1 VRDRATIERPPVT
14 TLLERY
20 GDCVRTGGEA
30 VVLAGERGVGKTT
43 LVEQFRN
50 RVSNR
55 DPEPLVATGACES
68 GTQPPY
74 HPFRQVF
81 DSFPSGSRP
90 PGITGVTRTLAP
102 AGPDEGDNRRRSLF
116 ADIHDHIEAV
126 ATDRPVVLV
135 VEDLHWADSAT
146 VALFDYLFEAVDTS
160 EQPVFLVGTCRP
172 DEIAQAGL
180 ATLVERARGEAC
192 VELGPLDREMVGSVL
207 ADRLGVETV
216 SPSLARSVHEHT
228 DGVALFVAQIGA
240 LLADE
245 TAPDT
250 LAGLSPPETVEAAVT
265 RRLRALP
272 DGVVELLRL
281 GAVIGEPFEVELL
294 VAASGVERSTVEGRI
309 DTLVDRRI
317 WTRTGDWV
325 SFAHRVLRERALAL
339 DGRPLD
345 RLHARVA
352 VALETTESSGR
363 ASRLG
368 AHHEAAGN
376 YTRAVE
382 WYHEAGDHARAT
394 YAHASA
400 LEQYRRALDLARTAG
415 LADQLLTTLRAK
427 IAAVHNAVGDHESA
441 VAASCD
447 PQAPAGDR
455 GSREATCRLL
465 GERSRAHI
473 EQGDHDRA
481 RATLDRERDLLAEIE
496 APDLEAKLLGRLGEL
511 ARRES
516 EYESA
521 REHLRAALDIARE
534 TGNRRTVGTL
544 LRELG
549 TVSYYLG
556 EYERARECYVDAL
569 DHSRAR
575 EDRLAESWS
584 LNNLGMVAWRQG
596 SNDRARGFYEESL
609 ALKRE
614 VGDRH
619 GEAQTLGNLGLV
631 ARRQGDHD
639 QARGFYEESLALKRE
654 VGDRPGVATT
664 LSNLGVAVRRQGE
677 SDRARECYEEC
688 LAIAREVGDRQLA
701 GIALNNLGELASRQ
715 SEYDRARERYE
726 ESLAVRR
733 EIDDRRGEATVR
745 ANLAAVARRHG
756 RYDRAHE
763 HATESLEIRR
773 EVGTPRDEAESFDVL
788 GTIARA
794 RGDPD
799 RARAYFERSLSTA
812 RDTESRPVLAT
823 ALLHCAQVAR
833 ERGDHESARQLL
845 AEGHAPLGE
854 LPDEAVV
861 HGRYSLERAR
871 LALASGELERA
882 RKQAATA
889 RDGFGTLDN
898 DYWAGRAW
906 GVLGRVAAR
915 QGRPDRARKCWQ
927 AGLSKLR
934 TVDTAPA
941 ALSLLRAW
949 VAFERDRGNTG
960 RAEQLLTQA
969 RTVLD
974 EAPSQTVRHHREC
987 VEAPDGDR
995 PERGD

>member
-1 VRDRATIERPPVT
+1 MRDTAAVARPSVT

-20 GDCVRTGGEA
+20 VDCVQTGGEA
-30 VVLAGERGVGKTT
+30 VLLAGERGVGKTT
-43 LVEQFRN
+43 LLEQFRH
-50 RVSNR
+50 RVSDR
-55 DPEPLVATGACES
+55 QPEPLVAAGACEP

-74 HPFRQVF
+74 HPFRQAF
-81 DSFPSGSRP
+81 DSVPSGSRP
-90 PGITGVTRTLAP
+90 PGVTRTLAP
-102 AGPDEGDNRRRSLF
+102 AGPDEGDSRRRSLF
-116 ADIHDHIEAV
+116 ADIHDHIETV

-135 VEDLHWADSAT
+135 VEDLHWADGAT

-180 ATLVERARGEAC
+180 ATLVERARGDESL
-192 VELGPLDREMVGSVL
+192 VELGPLDREMVASVL

-216 SPSLARSVHEHT
+216 PQSLARSVHEHT

-265 RRLRALP
+265 RRLRRLP
-272 DGVVELLRL
+272 DEVTELLRL
-281 GAVIGEPFEVELL
+281 GAVIGESFEVELL
-294 VAASGVERSTVEGRI
+294 VAASGAERPTVERRI
-309 DTLVDRRI
+309 DTLADRRI
-317 WTRTGDWV
+317 WTRTGDRV

-352 VALETTESSGR
+352 VALETTGDSPGR

-376 YTRAVE
+376 HTRAVE
-382 WYHEAGDHARAT
+382 WYHEAGDHARVT

-441 VAASCD
+441 VAVSCD
-447 PQAPAGDR
+447 PQAPATDR
-455 GSREATCRLL
+455 GSREATCQLL
-465 GERSRAHI
+465 GECSRAHI
-473 EQGDHDRA
+473 ERGDTDRA

-496 APDLEAKLLGRLGEL
+496 APALEAKMLGRLGEL

-596 SNDRARGFYEESL
+596 SNDRARTFYEESL
-609 ALKRE
+609 ELKRE

-631 ARRQGDHD
+631 ARREGDYD
-639 QARGFYEESLALKRE
+639 QARRYYEESLTIARE

-664 LSNLGVAVRRQGE
+664 LSNLGVVVRRQGE
-677 SDRARECYEEC
+677 HDRARECYEEC

-715 SEYDRARERYE
+715 SAYDRARERYE
-726 ESLAVRR
+726 ESLTIRR

-745 ANLAAVARRHG
+745 TNLASVARRHG
-756 RYDRAHE
+756 RYDRARE
-763 HATESLEIRR
+763 HATKSLEIRR

-794 RGDPD
+794 RGDRD
-799 RARAYFERSLSTA
+799 RARAYFERSHSTA
-812 RDTESRPVLAT
+812 RDIESRPVLAT
-823 ALLHCAQVAR
+823 ALLHRAQVAR
-833 ERGDHESARQLL
+833 ERGNHESARQLL
-845 AEGHAPLGE
+845 AEVCAPLGE
-854 LPDEAVV
+854 LPDEAVMQ
-861 HGRYSLERAR
+861 GRYSLERAR
-871 LALASGELERA
+871 LALASGDLERA
-882 RKQAATA
+882 REQAVTA
-889 RDGFGTLDN
+889 RDRFETLDS
-898 DYWAGRAW
+898 DYWTGRAQ
-906 GVLGRVAAR
+906 GVLGRVAAG
-915 QGRPDRARKCWQ
+915 QGRPDRARECWQ

-934 TVDTAPA
+934 AVDTYPA
-941 ALSLLRAW
+941 VLAILQVW
-949 VAFERDRGNTG
+949 VAFERDHGNTE
-960 RAEQLLTQA
+960 RAEQLLTRA

-974 EAPSQTVRHHREC
+974 EAPPPTARRHREW
-987 VEAPDGDR
+987 VASSNGDR